1 LPYRYTVVAA
11 SPETRPGKTIR
22 EVDGTADSNEE
33 KGKKWSKGEMV
44 QSRNGWIEIE

>member
-1 LPYRYTVVAA
+1 LPYRYTVDAA

-33 KGKKWSKGEMV
+33 REKDGVKVKWFKAEMD
-44 QSRNGWIEIE
+44 G